1 MNQVRIE
8 IEKAKQ
14 LIKMR
19 GYKLLEEESLDHIVQ
34 YLVKDPINDE
44 KVLIWCVLSG
54 EAVGIHKVES
64 LEKTMESKNAS
75 RGIIIAQ
82 SVYTH
87 AAGVGSKKKNI
98 ELISRNFP
106 SFYLFDH
113 ILMPK
118 HEILNEKKREELLQK
133 YRIKPYQLPKIKSS
147 DPAARA
153 IGARPGDIIKITRD
167 SPTAGKYLSYRYVI
181 EG

>member
-1 MNQVRIE
+1 LNQGRVE
-8 IEKAKQ
+8 LEKAKQ

-19 GYKLLEEESLDHIVQ
+19 GYKLLEEEKLDHIVQ
-34 YLVKDPINDE
+34 YLVKDPANDE
-44 KVLIWCVLSG
+44 RVLIWCILSKETIG
-54 EAVGIHKVES
+54 VHNIES
-64 LEKTMESKNAS
+64 LEKSMELKNAK

-87 AAGVGSKKKNI
+87 AAGVGSKEKNI
-98 ELISRNFP
+98 ELISRDFP

-113 ILMPK
+113 ILVPR
-118 HEILNEKKREELLQK
+118 HEILKEKDREDLLKK
-133 YRIKPYQLPKIKSS
+133 YKIKPYQLPKIKSS

-153 IGARPGDIIKITRD
+153 IGARPGDVIKITRD
-167 SPTAGKYLSYRYVI
+167 SPTAGRYVSYRYVI